1 MRVLQMFLEKTLD
14 TDRVRLY
21 FSETGVS
28 LIMKTVSA
36 LTMRLLDAR
45 TIRSGI
51 LSGMDLMRAAGAA
64 VFRELCRAFPEGPVV
79 ILAGKGNNG
88 GDGFIVASLLAE
100 GGREVRLFT
109 PADETSLKGDA
120 RGAFLSM
127 SGKLRQSAR
136 KDFSPE
142 DLAGAAV
149 IVDAMLGTGFSGPLR
164 DPFDRWIGLVNGSGI
179 PVLAVD
185 IPSGLN
191 ADDGSADCA
200 VRADLTVTFALP
212 KTGLLI
218 GKGPAFAGR
227 IVPAAIGI
235 PPSFLEEA
243 PGELLVTAAEDVKP
257 LLGREAFNVYKN
269 SRGHLFVIGGSAAYS
284 GAPFLAAE
292 AALRGGA
299 GLVTVFIPEGT
310 NIRFSIPKALMVH
323 TLPSENGVFAPRAA
337 GELSAMLSRADALVL
352 GPGISLSSVQ
362 DPFLEALLRTCRAP
376 MLIDADGLNR
386 ISAEVRLAEAL
397 CGRPRGKT
405 VLTPHE
411 GEMRRLE
418 PVWDLKSE
426 GRTSA
431 ERAAALAQ
439 VTGAVTVL
447 KGPHT
452 AVCSENG
459 VCALNLSGC
468 QALAT
473 AGSGDVL
480 SGATGA
486 FLARGAEP
494 FEAARAGVYLH
505 GVAGELAAPL
515 PHSGRGVLSDDLPR
529 LLPDAMRRISQ
540 FA

>member
-1 MRVLQMFLEKTLD
+1 
-14 TDRVRLY
+14 
-21 FSETGVS
+21 
-28 LIMKTVSA
+28 MKTVSA
-36 LTMRLLDAR
+36 QTMRSLDAR
-45 TIRSGI
+45 TIQSG
-51 LSGMDLMRAAGAA
+51 SAGGMDLMRAAGTA

-88 GDGFIVASLLAE
+88 GDGFVVASLLA
-100 GGREVRLFT
+100 GCGRRVRLFT

-120 RGAFLSM
+120 REAFLSM
-127 SGKLRQSAR
+127 PENLRQSVR
-136 KDFSPE
+136 KDLAPE
-142 DLAGAAV
+142 DLAGASV

-164 DPFDRWIGLVNGSGI
+164 TPFDRWIGLVNGSGV

-191 ADDGSADCA
+191 ADDGSAVCA
-200 VRADLTVTFALP
+200 VRADMTVTFALP
-212 KTGLLI
+212 KTGLLT
-218 GKGPAFAGR
+218 GQGPAFAGR

-235 PPSFLEEA
+235 PRSFLEEA
-243 PGELLVTAAEDVKP
+243 PGELLVTAAEDVTP
-257 LLGREAFNVYKN
+257 LLGREPFDVYKN
-269 SRGHLFVIGGSAAYS
+269 RRGHLFVIGGSFAYP
-284 GAPFLAAE
+284 GAPFLTAE

-299 GLVTVFIPEGT
+299 GLVTAFIPDGT
-310 NIRFSIPKALMVH
+310 AIRFSIPKALMVR
-323 TLPSENGVFAPRAA
+323 TLPSEDGVFAPRAA
-337 GELSAMLSRADALVL
+337 GELSAMLSRADSVVL
-352 GPGISLSSVQ
+352 GPGLSLSSVQ
-362 DPFLEALLRTCRAP
+362 DPFLESLLRTCRVP
-376 MLIDADGLNR
+376 VMIDADGLNR
-386 ISAEVRLAEAL
+386 IAAETRLAEAL

-418 PVWDLKSE
+418 AVWGLKSE

-431 ERAAALAQ
+431 ERAAALAL

-452 AVCSENG
+452 AVCSEDG

-480 SGATGA
+480 SGAIGA
-486 FLARGAEP
+486 FLARGAAP

-515 PHSGRGVLSDDLPR
+515 PHSGRGVLSDDLVR
-529 LLPDAMRRISQ
+529 LLPEAMRRVSQ